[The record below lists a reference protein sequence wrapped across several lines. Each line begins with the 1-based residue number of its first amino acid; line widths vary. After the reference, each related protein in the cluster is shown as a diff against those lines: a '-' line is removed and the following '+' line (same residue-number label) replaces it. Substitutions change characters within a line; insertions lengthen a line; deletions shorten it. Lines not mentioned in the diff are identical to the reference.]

1 MKKEQME
8 KIKREQDLRL
18 ALTLKLMDESPII
31 QKVTKMTPSELE
43 ALPEAERKE
52 IQSLVLNAINA
63 AKEKAEMII
72 EEENSLGA

>member
-31 QKVTKMTPSELE
+31 QKVTKMTPFLSFKCHKCCQ
-43 ALPEAERKE
+43 RK
-52 IQSLVLNAINA
+52 SRNDC
-63 AKEKAEMII
+63 
-72 EEENSLGA
+72 